1 MNQFK
6 TTTVRLR
13 KSTVA
18 KLRELIKERDRHEC
32 IDQIVTELIENS
44 ERLKGLDK

>member
-13 KSTVA
+13 KSTVE
-18 KLRELIKERDRHEC
+18 KLRELIKVRDRHEC
-32 IDQIVTELIENS
+32 IDQIVTELIENN
-44 ERLKGLDK
+44 KGLDK

>member
-32 IDQIVTELIENS
+32 IDQIVTELIEKMKES
-44 ERLKGLDK
+44 K